1 MALTQRDV
9 TLLRLSVGICLGD
22 WTLLRE
28 LRRAAPPG
36 EPDRAWR
43 EAVLQA
49 HLFAGFPRVVE
60 AFGVL
65 ADAGGLGP
73 PDPGEAD
80 YHPDNFDAGAEL
92 FGRIYGASADRV
104 RTKLE
109 QGHPILASWI
119 LGHTYGR
126 VLSRPGLAPDRRELC
141 AVVCLAS
148 LGQDRQLASHVRGG
162 LHCGCTAGELRDCL
176 EAIHDLIDERALRHA
191 QRVVDRF
198 APLEDEG

>member
-1 MALTQRDV
+1 MGLTSRDQ

-22 WTLLRE
+22 WNLLRD
-28 LRRAAPPG
+28 LRTGAAEG

-60 AFGVL
+60 ALGIL
-65 ADAGGLGP
+65 AEAGGLGE
-73 PDPGEAD
+73 PDPEEAEYAAD
-80 YHPDNFDAGAEL
+80 DFETGAAL
-92 FGRIYGASADRV
+92 FARIYGRGAARV
-104 RTKLE
+104 RAELE
-109 QGHPILASWI
+109 QGHPVLASWI
-119 LGHTYGR
+119 LGHAYGR
-126 VLSRPGLAPDRRELC
+126 VLSRGGLAADRRELC

-162 LHCGCTAGELRDCL
+162 LHCGATAEELREAL
-176 EAIHDLIDERALRHA
+176 EAVSDLIGERNLRHA

-198 APLEDEG
+198 APLDED